1 MNELPPSNLAFL
13 FAAFALTWVIFFA
26 YAFFLSRRRE
36 ELQREIRELRET
48 NDGPESSAGGESRTN

>member
-36 ELQREIRELRET
+36 ELQREIRELREST
-48 NDGPESSAGGESRTN
+48 HGPESPTGEESRVD

>member
-48 NDGPESSAGGESRTN
+48 AEGSEGQGGDGNEGD